1 IKEANLDLSN
11 YQEKVDDYLNQGKTL
26 VFLAQKDRVIGLVS
40 IFDDIKETSRQAIER
55 LKEMNIKTV
64 MLTGDLKG
72 TAQAINKK
80 LGLDEVI
87 AEVLPQDKENVIKK
101 LQEDGNHVLMVGDGI
116 NDAPAL
122 VRSDVGV
129 AIGKGNDIAIDA
141 ADVILMKDDIR
152 DIVSS
157 LEL

>member
-1 IKEANLDLSN
+1 M
-11 YQEKVDDYLNQGKTL
+11 
-26 VFLAQKDRVIGLVS
+26 S
-40 IFDDIKETSRQAIER
+40 IFDDIKDTSRQAIQR
-55 LKEMNIKTV
+55 LKEMKIKTV

-72 TAQAINKK
+72 TANAINKQ

-87 AEVLPQDKENVIKK
+87 AEVLPQDKENVIQQ
-101 LQEDGNHVLMVGDGI
+101 LQAQGNSVLMVGDGI

-152 DIVSS
+152 DIVASI
-157 LEL
+157 ELSKRTIINI

>member
-1 IKEANLDLSN
+1 MVGNLRMIKEANLDLSN

-72 TAQAINKK
+72 TAQAINK
-80 LGLDEVI
+80 
-87 AEVLPQDKENVIKK
+87 N
-101 LQEDGNHVLMVGDGI
+101 
-116 NDAPAL
+116 
-122 VRSDVGV
+122 
-129 AIGKGNDIAIDA
+129 
-141 ADVILMKDDIR
+141 
-152 DIVSS
+152 
-157 LEL
+157 

>member
-1 IKEANLDLSN
+1 MK
-11 YQEKVDDYLNQGKTL
+11 
-26 VFLAQKDRVIGLVS
+26 
-40 IFDDIKETSRQAIER
+40 
-55 LKEMNIKTV
+55 IKTV

-72 TAQAINKK
+72 TANAINKQ

-87 AEVLPQDKENVIKK
+87 AEVLPQDKENVIQQ
-101 LQEDGNHVLMVGDGI
+101 LQAQGNSVLMVGDGI

-152 DIVSS
+152 DIVASIELYKKTIINIKEIYFGLFIYNVIGIPIAAGIFYYVFNLVVAMF
-157 LEL
+157 LEWLEKKLDYYR

>member
-1 IKEANLDLSN
+1 
-11 YQEKVDDYLNQGKTL
+11 
-26 VFLAQKDRVIGLVS
+26 
-40 IFDDIKETSRQAIER
+40 
-55 LKEMNIKTV
+55 
-64 MLTGDLKG
+64 MLTGDLKV
-72 TAQAINKK
+72 TANAINQQ

-87 AEVLPQDKENVIKK
+87 AEVLPQDKENVIKN
-101 LQEDGNHVLMVGDGI
+101 LQMQGNSVMMVGDGI

-141 ADVILMKDDIR
+141 ADVILMKDDMR

-157 LEL
+157 IELSKKTILNIKENLFWAFIYNVIGIPIAAGVFYHAFGLRLDAMVGSLCMS

>member
-1 IKEANLDLSN
+1 M
-11 YQEKVDDYLNQGKTL
+11 
-26 VFLAQKDRVIGLVS
+26 S
-40 IFDDIKETSRQAIER
+40 IFDDIKDTSRQAIQR
-55 LKEMNIKTV
+55 LKEMKIKTV

-72 TAQAINKK
+72 TANAINKQ

-87 AEVLPQDKENVIKK
+87 AEVLPQDKENVIQQ
-101 LQEDGNHVLMVGDGI
+101 LQAQGNSVLMVGDGI

-152 DIVSS
+152 DIVASI
-157 LEL
+157 ELSKEQLLILKKIYFGHLFIM